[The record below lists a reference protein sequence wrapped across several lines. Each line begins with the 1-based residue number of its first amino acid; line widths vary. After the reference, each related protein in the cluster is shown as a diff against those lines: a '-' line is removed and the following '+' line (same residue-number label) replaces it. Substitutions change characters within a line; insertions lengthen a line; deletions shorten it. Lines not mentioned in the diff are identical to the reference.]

1 MSSSHALTMD
11 LLKSWLDEMG
21 SEFYVCRECDGLH
34 LPALQDAA
42 GVIDSRLFLE
52 DYGLLL
58 TTELEVRPAALLH
71 VSADLGRLNMDYPT
85 LKVFLDVV
93 DEAVP
98 QLVVGANLCL
108 GSDMIVV
115 AWLATSSGVLIL
127 SAGRSGEEVLIAI
140 TRSAP
145 IFLVTSTGMGSTR
158 PPSTK
163 SLSSD
168 STGLMAKGMAMVA
181 LSASA
186 RSPESKTTLSPVTR
200 SVVTAR
206 QWALS
211 ALTRGA
217 VMARRWLWPAT

>member
-1 MSSSHALTMD
+1 MSSSHAITMD

-34 LPALQDAA
+34 LPALQDAV

-108 GSDMIVV
+108 GSDMNRGQFSHFFNVSVEATAHLASTCQQLDYLYTEVV
-115 AWLATSSGVLIL
+115 P
-127 SAGRSGEEVLIAI
+127 EN
-140 TRSAP
+140 
-145 IFLVTSTGMGSTR
+145 
-158 PPSTK
+158 
-163 SLSSD
+163 SL
-168 STGLMAKGMAMVA
+168 LH
-181 LSASA
+181 
-186 RSPESKTTLSPVTR
+186 
-200 SVVTAR
+200 
-206 QWALS
+206 
-211 ALTRGA
+211 
-217 VMARRWLWPAT
+217 